1 MLSGGAAASLVP
13 ACPAGNLLAG
23 KLPVQWQ
30 EIQRNLSLLTDETL
44 ATEGSVWDASLA
56 AIFETGASVVTW
68 DFGQVVSVRHRSPS
82 RPTRTTPTTSGDL
95 STARNTN

>member
-1 MLSGGAAASLVP
+1 MPRLARPLLPLLLFSALAQPQAWSQENASSVP

-30 EIQRNLSLLTDETL
+30 EIQRNLNLLTDETL

-56 AIFETGASVVTW
+56 AIFETGA
-68 DFGQVVSVRHRSPS
+68 
-82 RPTRTTPTTSGDL
+82 
-95 STARNTN
+95 